1 MRIGL
6 NLLHALPEIGGGW
19 NYIECLLKAMAEH
32 DARNEYF
39 AFVTSASE
47 GLVPDRTNFKK
58 IPVRIN
64 ARMRLERILY
74 ENIRLPSLGR
84 RYRLDCLHWFSNT
97 GAVFNSVPAAV
108 TIYDLHVYFH
118 RRTYSRLKSG
128 YLRFMISSAAKR
140 AAMLLPMSEAT
151 AADLRRRFDVD
162 PSRLAV
168 IPAVLNDSFK
178 PADQA
183 AVREGRSRLG
193 LGEQFW
199 LYVAHY
205 TPHKNHVRLLQAYAQ
220 LKQQGFRPWPLV
232 LRGDPRGGESLIH
245 EAVGRYQLDDDVVFL
260 PILSPQDLSILYA
273 SASGLIYP
281 SLFEGGGMP
290 VAEAMACGCPVAGAA
305 IPVVQELAGDAAV
318 YFDPLDVSAMERTMM
333 EFQRDEALRE
343 TLRQRGLMRVAG
355 YRPESVV
362 QTLLQAYACAASR

>member
-1 MRIGL
+1 
-6 NLLHALPEIGGGW
+6 
-19 NYIECLLKAMAEH
+19 
-32 DARNEYF
+32 
-39 AFVTSASE
+39 
-47 GLVPDRTNFKK
+47 
-58 IPVRIN
+58 
-64 ARMRLERILY
+64 
-74 ENIRLPSLGR
+74 
-84 RYRLDCLHWFSNT
+84 
-97 GAVFNSVPAAV
+97 
-108 TIYDLHVYFH
+108 
-118 RRTYSRLKSG
+118 
-128 YLRFMISSAAKR
+128 
-140 AAMLLPMSEAT
+140 MSEAT

-193 LGEQFW
+193 FGEQFW

-305 IPVVQELAGDAAV
+305 IPVVQELAGDAHLSIP
-318 YFDPLDVSAMERTMM
+318 FDVSAMERTMM